1 MIEVLALPPLA
12 TVQDLGRD
20 GYWAQGLGRAGAM
33 DPVAHRLA
41 NLMLGNEPGAATL
54 EIPMTPGRF
63 TFAARMA
70 FALAGADCG
79 ATLDGRPLPRLF
91 AGIGEKDA
99 VLELGPMRSGARVCL
114 ALPGGIAVPEVLGS
128 RSTQLR
134 EAFGGLEGRVLRPGD
149 RLSPLS
155 DALPALPEH
164 GLSLDCPSLTHAV
177 GTIELRA
184 LPSAEHDEFDTAA
197 QAAFWASDWQVT
209 PQSNRQGYRLQGP
222 CLNRTSDRE
231 LRSHGIVPGI
241 VQVPSSGQ
249 PIIQLADS
257 ATMGGYPKIAAVIEA
272 DLWRLGQARPGD
284 VLRFRRTDAAG
295 AAHADRDLASQI
307 AAVGQNI
314 AAVTA
319 QHRAWR
325 TGR

>member
-20 GYWAQGLGRAGAM
+20 GYWSQGLGRAGAM

-41 NLMLGNEPGAATL
+41 NLMLGNDPAAATL

-63 TFAARMA
+63 VFAARMA

-79 ATLDGRPLPRLF
+79 ATLDGRPLPRFF
-91 AGIGEKDA
+91 AGIGEMGA

-114 ALPGGIAVPEVLGS
+114 ALPGGIDVPEVLGS

-134 EAFGGLEGRVLRPGD
+134 ESFGGLEGRVIRPGD

-155 DALPALPEH
+155 DAPPALPEH
-164 GLSLDCPSLTHAV
+164 GLSLDCPSLSHSA
-177 GTIELRA
+177 GPIDLRA
-184 LPSAEHDEFDTAA
+184 LPSAEHDEFDKAA

-222 CLNRTSDRE
+222 GLNRTSGQE

-241 VQVPSSGQ
+241 VQVPGGGQ

-284 VLRFRRTDAAG
+284 VLRFRRVDAGEG
-295 AAHADRDLASQI
+295 AQAERELASQI
-307 AAVGQNI
+307 AAIGQSI

-319 QHRAWR
+319 QHRAWGAAR
-325 TGR
+325 